1 MYIIQK
7 KFEITNDFQTEIPFD
22 KLRHCE
28 ILVAKNFKILYH
40 AIMKIVANV
49 ENTVFRNAENG
60 YSVLNLSY
68 ERKKITAV
76 GIIPEVFEGQTLE
89 IEGDFIVNKKFGE
102 QFQIESCKVV
112 EPTTLPA
119 IEKYLASGL
128 IYGIGP
134 VTAKKIV
141 DEFRE
146 DTLTVLEFNPSKLSR
161 IRGISKQKAIEISNA
176 YNEMK
181 DMQDVV
187 MFLQSHY
194 ISTNLAIKIYNI
206 YKNKTIEVVKNNPY
220 QLVELVDGIGFA
232 TADKI
237 AVKIG
242 IDLYG
247 ENRIKAGL
255 IYTLKTASEKEGHT
269 YMPQESLI
277 SNCIEI
283 LNFSQN
289 EKDLVKKCLEYLQIE
304 GLVKNFTHH
313 GEEISVLTKYYFQ
326 EKYISRKLFKLSFN
340 QFDDKFNFLDS
351 INFYQR
357 IHNIQLNG
365 EQTDAVQ
372 SSMNKGVSII
382 TGGPGTG
389 KTTIVRCI
397 LEMLKQQNRKVL
409 LCAPTGRAA
418 KRLTETSGMEA
429 KTIHRALEMNPA
441 DGDGIFHRN
450 ENNPLDADVVIIDE
464 MSMVDCG
471 LFYNLLKALKSTTRL
486 IMVGDKDQLPSV
498 GAGNV
503 LRDLIASNKVH
514 TTQLINI
521 YRQGEDS
528 LIITNAHLIN
538 SGKMPIIDN
547 TSKDFFYENGKDS
560 IQNSE
565 TIVDLVSTRLP
576 KYFGYKPQDIQV
588 LAPMKSGPCGIDNL
602 NKRLQMTINPHF
614 SGVEIST
621 EFTKYHVGDKIMQ
634 ISNNYE
640 MKFVKHEAN
649 GTTQEGSGVFNG
661 DIGYITHINPQTHE
675 LTVRFDDGKICE
687 YPKTELGQ
695 ITLAYAI
702 TIHKSQGSE
711 FDCVVIPMVPGAPI
725 ILTRNLLYTAIT
737 RAKKAVVIVGSKQLL
752 ARMIYNN
759 YTAKRFTLL
768 KDFLIEEFSKDY

>member
-1 MYIIQK
+1 MA
-7 KFEITNDFQTEIPFD
+7 T
-22 KLRHCE
+22 
-28 ILVAKNFKILYH
+28 
-40 AIMKIVANV
+40 V

-60 YSVLNLSY
+60 YSVLSLSID
-68 ERKKITAV
+68 RKKLTAV
-76 GIIPEVFEGQTLE
+76 GTIPEVFEGQTLE
-89 IEGDFIVNKKFGE
+89 LVGEYVVNKKFGE
-102 QFQIESCKVV
+102 QFQIESAKVV

-119 IEKYLASGL
+119 IEKYLSSGL

-141 DEFRE
+141 DEFGE
-146 DTLTVLEFNPSKLSR
+146 DTLTILEFNPVKLSK
-161 IRGISKQKAIEISNA
+161 IRGISKQKAMEISNA
-176 YNEMK
+176 YNDMKEM
-181 DMQDVV
+181 QNVI
-187 MFLQSHY
+187 MFLQSHN
-194 ISTNLAIKIYNI
+194 ISTNMAIKIYNI
-206 YKNKTIEVVKNNPY
+206 YKEKTIEVVKNNPY
-220 QLVELVDGIGFA
+220 HLVELVDGIGFA

-237 AVKIG
+237 AIKLG

-255 IYTLKTASEKEGHT
+255 VYTLKTASEKEGHT
-269 YMPQESLI
+269 YLPQENLI
-277 SNCIEI
+277 NNCIEI
-283 LNFSQN
+283 LNFSES
-289 EKDLVKKCLEYLQIE
+289 EKSLVQRCLEYLQIE
-304 GLVKNFTHH
+304 GMVKNFTYH
-313 GEEISVLTKYYFQ
+313 GEDISVLTKFYFQ
-326 EKYISRKLFKLSFN
+326 EKYIARKLFKLSYN

-357 IHNIQLNG
+357 LHKIQLNG
-365 EQTDAVQ
+365 DQTDAVIA
-372 SSMNKGVSII
+372 SMKQGVSII

-397 LEMLKQQNRKVL
+397 LELLKQQNRKVL

-418 KRLTETSGMEA
+418 KRLTETSRMEA
-429 KTIHRALEMNPA
+429 KTIHRALEMNPTE
-441 DGDGIFHRN
+441 GDGIFHRN

-464 MSMVDCG
+464 VSMVDCG
-471 LFYNLLKALKSTTRL
+471 LFYHLLKALRSTTRL
-486 IMVGDKDQLPSV
+486 ILVGDKDQLPSV

-503 LRDLIASNKVH
+503 LRDLIESKKVY
-514 TTQLINI
+514 TTNLVNI

-538 SGKMPIIDN
+538 NGKMPVLDN
-547 TSKDFFYENGKDS
+547 TSKDFFYEQGKDVL
-560 IQNSE
+560 QNSE
-565 TIVDLVSTRLP
+565 TIVELVTTRLP
-576 KYFGYKPQDIQV
+576 KYFGYKPCDIQV
-588 LAPMKSGPCGIDNL
+588 LAPMKAGPCGIDNL

-621 EFTKYHVGDKIMQ
+621 DFTKYHVGDKIMQ

-640 MKFVKHEAN
+640 MTFSKLEEN
-649 GTTQEGSGVFNG
+649 GTVQEGTGVFNG
-661 DIGYITHINPQTHE
+661 DIGYITRIEPETHE
-675 LTVRFDDGKICE
+675 VTVRFDDGKICK
-687 YPKTELGQ
+687 YAKTELFQ

-711 FDCVVIPMVPGAPI
+711 FDCVVIPLVPGAPI

-737 RAKKAVVIVGSKQLL
+737 RAKKTVVLIGSKQLL

-768 KDFLIEEFSKDY
+768 KDFLVEEFSNS